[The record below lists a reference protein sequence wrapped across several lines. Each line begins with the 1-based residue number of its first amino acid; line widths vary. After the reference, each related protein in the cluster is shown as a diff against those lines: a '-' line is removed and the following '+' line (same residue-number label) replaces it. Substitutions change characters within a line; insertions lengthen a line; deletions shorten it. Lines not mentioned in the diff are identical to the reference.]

1 MPVNSLPFVRR
12 LQRFVKNFC
21 VSAHR
26 LKNRLRCNRMRAADE
41 LSLHPRRRLRDADHQ
56 SQARTMNRSATMID
70 AAAPDADVSHHPAV
84 AARDAFG
91 YAHAIER
98 ERRGEYETRKS
109 SESFPVG
116 NRRSTT
122 PANAP
127 THRRDNRGRSL
138 HSVETRLKALF
149 VSGLEGDAIAYRDF
163 LQALTPHLRGYLR
176 RRIPQLRDDVED
188 LVQEILLAVHNAR
201 HTWRSDEPLTA
212 WVHAIARYKLMDFFR
227 SRARRDVLNDP
238 LDDHADLFAAPD
250 DEPAQARRDLGKLLD
265 QLPDKQRL
273 PIVHVKLEGL
283 SVVET
288 AKLTGLSESAVKVGI
303 HRGLKALAARIR
315 GAQ

>member
-1 MPVNSLPFVRR
+1 MTPRWRKDAGEF
-12 LQRFVKNFC
+12 
-21 VSAHR
+21 AA
-26 LKNRLRCNRMRAADE
+26 NRIAVTALREIFFTGTRHE
-41 LSLHPRRRLRDADHQ
+41 EH
-56 SQARTMNRSATMID
+56 
-70 AAAPDADVSHHPAV
+70 AV
-84 AARDAFG
+84 AAREVFR
-91 YAHAIER
+91 YAHATGR
-98 ERRGEYETRKS
+98 ESGAPSHIGKQI
-109 SESFPVG
+109 ESFLVE
-116 NRRSTT
+116 TKLAAT
-122 PANAP
+122 PAGAP
-127 THRRDNRGRSL
+127 ILRRDNQGYPLSPA
-138 HSVETRLKALF
+138 EIRLKALF
-149 VSGLEGDAIAYRDF
+149 VKGLEGDPEAYRNF
-163 LQALTPHLRGYLR
+163 LQELTRHLRGYLR

-250 DEPAQARRDLGKLLD
+250 DEPAQARRDLGKLLE

>member
-1 MPVNSLPFVRR
+1 MH
-12 LQRFVKNFC
+12 
-21 VSAHR
+21 SA
-26 LKNRLRCNRMRAADE
+26 
-41 LSLHPRRRLRDADHQ
+41 
-56 SQARTMNRSATMID
+56 
-70 AAAPDADVSHHPAV
+70 
-84 AARDAFG
+84 
-91 YAHAIER
+91 
-98 ERRGEYETRKS
+98 
-109 SESFPVG
+109 
-116 NRRSTT
+116 
-122 PANAP
+122 
-127 THRRDNRGRSL
+127 
-138 HSVETRLKALF
+138 ETRLKALF
-149 VSGLEGDAIAYRDF
+149 VSGLEGDAQAYRDF
-163 LQALTPHLRGYLR
+163 LEELTRHLRGYLR

-201 HTWRSDEPLTA
+201 HTWRPDEPLTA

-238 LDDHADLFAAPD
+238 LDDHTDLFAAPD
-250 DEPAQARRDLGKLLD
+250 DEPAQARRDIGKLLE

>member
-1 MPVNSLPFVRR
+1 MTEGATPGARAGA
-12 LQRFVKNFC
+12 
-21 VSAHR
+21 AH
-26 LKNRLRCNRMRAADE
+26 
-41 LSLHPRRRLRDADHQ
+41 
-56 SQARTMNRSATMID
+56 
-70 AAAPDADVSHHPAV
+70 AV
-84 AARDAFG
+84 AGREAFG
-91 YAHAIER
+91 YAHANGR
-98 ERRGEYETRKS
+98 ECGGVRNQFESSPSQDQASAMPASPLTYRGDH
-109 SESFPVG
+109 P
-116 NRRSTT
+116 
-122 PANAP
+122 
-127 THRRDNRGRSL
+127 GRPL
-138 HSVETRLKALF
+138 HSAETRLKALF
-149 VSGLEGDAIAYRDF
+149 VSGLEGDAQAYRDF
-163 LQALTPHLRGYLR
+163 LEELTRHLRGYLR

-201 HTWRSDEPLTA
+201 HTWRPDEPLTA

-238 LDDHADLFAAPD
+238 LEDHTDLFAAPD
-250 DEPAQARRDLGKLLD
+250 DEPAQARRDIGKLLE

-315 GAQ
+315 GAR

>member
-1 MPVNSLPFVRR
+1 MASR
-12 LQRFVKNFC
+12 L
-21 VSAHR
+21 
-26 LKNRLRCNRMRAADE
+26 
-41 LSLHPRRRLRDADHQ
+41 
-56 SQARTMNRSATMID
+56 TTMIE
-70 AAAPDADVSHHPAV
+70 AAAPDAEGGVPPV
-84 AARDAFG
+84 AAREAFR
-91 YAHAIER
+91 YAHATGR
-98 ERRGEYETRKS
+98 VSDAVSSACNEYER
-109 SESFPVG
+109 FPVEE
-116 NRRSTT
+116 RLDPSRM
-122 PANAP
+122 PL
-127 THRRDNRGRSL
+127 HRREQRECPLYSA
-138 HSVETRLKALF
+138 EIRLKALF
-149 VSGLEGDAIAYRDF
+149 IKGLEGDSQAYRDF
-163 LQALTPHLRGYLR
+163 LEELTRHLRGYLR

-188 LVQEILLAVHNAR
+188 LLQEILLAIHNAR

-227 SRARRDVLNDP
+227 SRARRDLLNEP
-238 LDDHADLFAAPD
+238 LDDHTDLFAAPD
-250 DEPAQARRDLGKLLD
+250 DEPAQARRDIGKLLE

>member
-1 MPVNSLPFVRR
+1 MTEGATPGARAGA
-12 LQRFVKNFC
+12 
-21 VSAHR
+21 AH
-26 LKNRLRCNRMRAADE
+26 
-41 LSLHPRRRLRDADHQ
+41 
-56 SQARTMNRSATMID
+56 
-70 AAAPDADVSHHPAV
+70 AV
-84 AARDAFG
+84 AGREAIG
-91 YAHAIER
+91 YAHANGR
-98 ERRGEYETRKS
+98 EYGGARNNFES
-109 SESFPVG
+109 SPSQDQASG
-116 NRRSTT
+116 M
-122 PANAP
+122 PASP
-127 THRRDNRGRSL
+127 LTYRRDHPGRPL
-138 HSVETRLKALF
+138 HTAETRLKALF
-149 VSGLEGDAIAYRDF
+149 VSGLEGDAQAYRDF
-163 LQALTPHLRGYLR
+163 LEELTRHLRGYLR

-201 HTWRSDEPLTA
+201 HTWRPDEPLTA

-238 LDDHADLFAAPD
+238 LEDHTDLFAAPD
-250 DEPAQARRDLGKLLD
+250 DEPAQARRDIGKLLE

-315 GAQ
+315 GAR